1 MSKNAISSGLLTGR
15 KSQRVFLALR
25 GELEAGRFSVGQQ
38 FHTINEVCE
47 TFEVSASTAVKCLDR
62 LVQDG
67 LLICKQGSGTF
78 VNHVPQ
84 SGSSGLLQPAAAQIP
99 GCLDYVMP
107 EDIASRAGIEYFGE
121 LLATVQKGGDHED
134 LSLRINLLPS
144 RLRSA
149 EQVEDWLASRVRNG
163 AQAFVFRW
171 MPQVAQEVVLAR
183 GWPTCIH
190 GHPERGIELPYVD
203 LDQRQLGKLMAEFLI
218 QRDCRRV
225 ALLMRREWAAGDNML
240 VTSLIEGLGSRL
252 AGIET
257 CLPSDKCVD
266 AAARQLLD
274 RRPEIDGLIVRN
286 HLGKWL
292 PEQLYQLHAEGK
304 SLAVISDLARHPLAA
319 HVAPDCS
326 AIAGAISATLAQLM
340 AGKRPN
346 PFALEFEPRII
357 PPESAQRPAK
367 RSKSKV

>member
-1 MSKNAISSGLLTGR
+1 
-15 KSQRVFLALR
+15 
-25 GELEAGRFSVGQQ
+25 
-38 FHTINEVCE
+38 
-47 TFEVSASTAVKCLDR
+47 
-62 LVQDG
+62 
-67 LLICKQGSGTF
+67 
-78 VNHVPQ
+78 
-84 SGSSGLLQPAAAQIP
+84 
-99 GCLDYVMP
+99 
-107 EDIASRAGIEYFGE
+107 
-121 LLATVQKGGDHED
+121 
-134 LSLRINLLPS
+134 
-144 RLRSA
+144 
-149 EQVEDWLASRVRNG
+149 
-163 AQAFVFRW
+163 
-171 MPQVAQEVVLAR
+171 
-183 GWPTCIH
+183 
-190 GHPERGIELPYVD
+190 
-203 LDQRQLGKLMAEFLI
+203 
-218 QRDCRRV
+218 
-225 ALLMRREWAAGDNML
+225 
-240 VTSLIEGLGSRL
+240 LIEGLGSRL